1 MWQEERHRRIRK
13 LLASAHSIS
22 AERIASELGVSRET
36 VRRDLIELAA
46 RGALRR
52 THGGAVALHAPE
64 TTSVPAMGGVSA
76 RHAHAIA
83 QAGAAQVLE
92 GETVFVCA
100 GELSAHVAHALS
112 MRQGLTVITNA
123 FDVATRLAADP
134 SQGAAAGNRAVVLGG
149 AVPAGA
155 HATSGEQTIAEI
167 HRYQADAAL
176 LMPAAV
182 DARHG
187 AMYEDLADAEVA
199 RAMAANA
206 RRVIVLA
213 TDRRIGTTARVS
225 ACPADRMACLVTPR
239 KALGVAGYDALAAV
253 ARQIVLV

>member
-13 LLASAHSIS
+13 LLASAHSVS

-52 THGGAVALHAPE
+52 THGGAVALHEPDAA
-64 TTSVPAMGGVSA
+64 TVAATSSVNA

-83 QAGAAQVLE
+83 QAGAAQLLE

-100 GELSAHVAHALS
+100 GEMTPHLAHALA

-123 FDVATRLAADP
+123 FDVATRLSADP
-134 SQGAAAGNRAVVLGG
+134 PHGGTINQVVVLGG

-155 HATSGEQTIAEI
+155 RATAGEQTIAEI
-167 HRYQADAAL
+167 HRYQAQAAL
-176 LMPAAV
+176 LMPVAL

-187 AMYEDLADAEVA
+187 AMFEDLAAAEVA

-206 RRVIVLA
+206 QRVIVLA

-225 ACPADRMACLVTPR
+225 ACPADRVACLVTSR
-239 KALGVAGYDALAAV
+239 KALGAAGYDALAAV
-253 ARQIVLV
+253 VRQVVLV